1 MFTVLVYM
9 LQGDTLVLVRRITH
23 VLSVEFKDGAFSV
36 FVLSSGD
43 DEPDIIPVDSSY
55 YLACCHV

>member
-9 LQGDTLVLVRRITH
+9 LQGDTLVLVRRIPH
-23 VLSVEFKDGAFSV
+23 LFSVEFKDGFFSV
-36 FVLSSGD
+36 FVLSSE

-55 YLACCHV
+55 YLACCRV

>member
-9 LQGDTLVLVRRITH
+9 LQGNALILVQRIPY

-36 FVLSSGD
+36 FVLSSD
-43 DEPDIIPVDSSY
+43 DEPDIVPVDSSFFV
-55 YLACCHV
+55 ACCRA

>member
-9 LQGDTLVLVRRITH
+9 LQGDMLVLVRRITH
-23 VLSVEFKDGAFSV
+23 VLSVEFKDGYFSV

-43 DEPDIIPVDSSY
+43 DEPDIILVDSSY
-55 YLACCHV
+55 YLACCRA

>member
-9 LQGDTLVLVRRITH
+9 LQDDTLILVRRISH

-36 FVLSSGD
+36 FVLSSE
-43 DEPDIIPVDSSY
+43 DEPDIFPVDSSY
-55 YLACCHV
+55 YLALCRV

>member
-1 MFTVLVYM
+1 MFTFLVYM

-36 FVLSSGD
+36 FIFSPD
-43 DEPDIIPVDSSY
+43 DEPDVITVASSY
-55 YLACCHV
+55 YLECCSV

>member
-9 LQGDTLVLVRRITH
+9 LQDDTLILVRRIPH

-36 FVLSSGD
+36 FVLSSE

-55 YLACCHV
+55 YLALCRV